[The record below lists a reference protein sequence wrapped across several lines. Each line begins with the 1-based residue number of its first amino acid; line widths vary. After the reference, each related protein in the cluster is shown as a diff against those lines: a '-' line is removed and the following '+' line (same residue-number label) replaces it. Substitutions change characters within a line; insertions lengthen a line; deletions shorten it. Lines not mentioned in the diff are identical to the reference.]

1 MYCSTGGQER
11 ADEIVAQYDKPVLDK
26 LVDEGKITGW
36 GWLAHHTG
44 GKWRRIRYHQSDSLA
59 GALDGL
65 NAMNEA
71 MAEGTD
77 EKIAAEFAEICDAHQ
92 DYIWQNLS
100 GSGGDERGSAGFS
113 VYHNCDINREG
124 RADEIVENVFGPVY
138 DKLVEDGKLTSWGW
152 STHVVGGHI
161 RKLQTMTASD
171 HKALLAARAEAIAT
185 TYDEGDNAAGREFS
199 EICGSHEDYMWNI
212 LHEKS
217 SQ

>member
-1 MYCSTGGQER
+1 
-11 ADEIVAQYDKPVLDK
+11 
-26 LVDEGKITGW
+26 
-36 GWLAHHTG
+36 
-44 GKWRRIRYHQSDSLA
+44 
-59 GALDGL
+59 
-65 NAMNEA
+65 MNEA
-71 MAEGTD
+71 MDGAMN
-77 EKIAAEFAEICDAHQ
+77 EKVAAEFAEICDAHQ
-92 DYIWQNLS
+92 DYIWQNLF

-113 VYHNCDINREG
+113 VYHTCDVNREG

-171 HKALLAARAEAIAT
+171 HKALLAARAEAIAM